1 MAFAPWVHKIDGY
14 DLAEK
19 ENTMAMTMHVDIV
32 SIEEELFSGLA
43 EFVVAP
49 AEMGEVCIYPMHAP
63 MLTHLKAGIIRLKIP
78 FQTQELVI
86 YVSSGILEVLR
97 QGVTILPDIAIRET
111 DIEAGKLEEKNRQAE
126 DAVKNYVSAM
136 EYARLEVE
144 LGRSL
149 AQMKG
154 IERLLKGK
162 NRF

>member
-111 DIEAGKLEEKNRQAE
+111 DIEKGKLEEKNRQAK

>member
-111 DIEAGKLEEKNRQAE
+111 DIKDGKLEEKNRQAK

>member
-32 SIEEELFSGLA
+32 SIEESLFSGLA
-43 EFVVAP
+43 AFVVAP

-63 MLTHLKAGIIRLKIP
+63 LLTRLRAGIVRLKIP

-111 DIEAGKLEEKNRQAE
+111 DIKDGKLEEKNRQAE
-126 DAVKNYVSAM
+126 DAVKNYLSAM

-149 AQMKG
+149 AKMKG